1 MRTVGRIYKSILR
14 AKPGRKPCK
23 KDLMNFLPKA
33 EKNTSLTI
41 R

>member
-1 MRTVGRIYKSILR
+1 MRTVGRIYKNILR
-14 AKPGRKPCK
+14 AKPGRKPCR

-33 EKNTSLTI
+33 KKNTSLTI